1 MFHAKCITK
10 IKKRTGNRPLFWA
23 FIQVRNH
30 ENINW
35 IMPKKQIKMRFCPVH
50 NMPETHTVTVIKT
63 NIGNERRKNMLIREF
78 VQNPA
83 FDVNCYVK
91 IFDCTKK
98 AGWKGKIPV
107 YDGPGSPVYA
117 PEDILSMELSRVTT
131 DQNDIILK
139 GIRKDRAVPE
149 EEPEAQLKGHKE
161 EVQKALQALYDA
173 AYQVNQITD
182 EDDYE
187 QFPDLLDES
196 ANVTN
201 EFKNLGI
208 VEDGIVSL

>member
-1 MFHAKCITK
+1 
-10 IKKRTGNRPLFWA
+10 
-23 FIQVRNH
+23 
-30 ENINW
+30 
-35 IMPKKQIKMRFCPVH
+35 
-50 NMPETHTVTVIKT
+50 
-63 NIGNERRKNMLIREF
+63 MLIREF

-83 FDVNCYVK
+83 FDVNCYIK

-107 YDGPGSPVYA
+107 YDGPGAPIYA
-117 PEDILSMELSRVTT
+117 SEDILSMELSNVTT
-131 DQNDIILK
+131 NQHEIILEEIRRD
-139 GIRKDRAVPE
+139 GIVQKE
-149 EEPEAQLKGHKE
+149 ELEAQLKGHKE
-161 EVQKALQALYDA
+161 EVRKALQAFYDA

-182 EDDYE
+182 DDDYE

-201 EFKNLGI
+201 EFANVGI

>member
-1 MFHAKCITK
+1 
-10 IKKRTGNRPLFWA
+10 
-23 FIQVRNH
+23 
-30 ENINW
+30 
-35 IMPKKQIKMRFCPVH
+35 
-50 NMPETHTVTVIKT
+50 
-63 NIGNERRKNMLIREF
+63 MLIREF

-91 IFDCTKK
+91 IFDSTKE

-107 YDGPGSPVYA
+107 YDGYGAPVDTS
-117 PEDILSMELSRVTT
+117 EDILSMKLSYVTT
-131 DQNDIILK
+131 NQHEIILEEIRRD
-139 GIRKDRAVPE
+139 GIVQKE
-149 EEPEAQLKGHKE
+149 ELEAQLKGHKE
-161 EVQKALQALYDA
+161 EVRKALQALYDA

-208 VEDGIVSL
+208 VEDSIVSL

>member
-1 MFHAKCITK
+1 
-10 IKKRTGNRPLFWA
+10 
-23 FIQVRNH
+23 
-30 ENINW
+30 
-35 IMPKKQIKMRFCPVH
+35 
-50 NMPETHTVTVIKT
+50 
-63 NIGNERRKNMLIREF
+63 MLIREF

-91 IFDCTKK
+91 IFDSTKE

-107 YDGPGSPVYA
+107 YDGYGAPVDTS
-117 PEDILSMELSRVTT
+117 EDILSMELSYVTT
-131 DQNDIILK
+131 NQHEIILEEIRRD
-139 GIRKDRAVPE
+139 GIVQKE
-149 EEPEAQLKGHKE
+149 ELEAQLKGHKE
-161 EVQKALQALYDA
+161 EVRKALQALYDA